1 MEHVNRSDPFPTFA
15 RLSLLLACHQFAAA
29 FLSPSFRLSVGGE
42 MGSELVRLAH
52 NSRRER
58 FLLEQVQCV
67 LTANLGN

>member
-1 MEHVNRSDPFPTFA
+1 MLRVAVVVKFDYISYISYISHIST
-15 RLSLLLACHQFAAA
+15 L
-29 FLSPSFRLSVGGE
+29 GGP
-42 MGSELVRLAH
+42 H

>member
-1 MEHVNRSDPFPTFA
+1 MVLADLINSPTFA
-15 RLSLLLACHQFAAA
+15 VHGLLLACHQFAAA
-29 FLSPSFRLSVGGE
+29 FLSPSFWSGGE